1 MSDRNA
7 PFEPRIV
14 AFLCR
19 WCSYAG
25 ADLAGVS
32 RMEYPP
38 NVTPMR
44 VNCSGRVDA
53 EMVLTAIEK
62 GADGVL
68 IGGCHPGDCHY
79 VSGNYKTRRRVELI
93 RRALS
98 EIGID
103 PRRVQLEWISASEGN
118 KFQQTMV
125 EYTELI
131 RDLGPNPVRL
141 AEAESEDTEEEIPV
155 GVSDAG

>member
-1 MSDRNA
+1 MSDRTG
-7 PFEPRIV
+7 PFEPKIV

-38 NVTPMR
+38 NVVPMR
-44 VNCSGRVDA
+44 VNCSGRVDV
-53 EMVLTAIEK
+53 EMVLAAIEK

-79 VSGNYKTRRRVELI
+79 VSGNYKTRRRVALI
-93 RRALS
+93 KRALS

-103 PRRVQLEWISASEGN
+103 PRRVHLEWISASEGH
-118 KFQQTMV
+118 KFQQTI
-125 EYTELI
+125 TQFTQRI
-131 RDLGPNPVRL
+131 RDLGPSPVP
-141 AEAESEDTEEEIPV
+141 AAV
-155 GVSDAG
+155 GAKVGGNG

>member
-1 MSDRNA
+1 MDNA
-7 PFEPRIV
+7 NGRFEPRIV

-32 RMEYPP
+32 RLTYPP
-38 NVTPMR
+38 NVVPIR

-53 EMVLTAIEK
+53 EMVLSALEK

-79 VSGNYKTRRRVELI
+79 VSGNYKTRRRIALLK
-93 RRALS
+93 RALT
-98 EIGID
+98 EVGID
-103 PRRVQLEWISASEGN
+103 PARVHLEWISASEGL
-118 KFQQTMV
+118 KFQATMTS
-125 EYTELI
+125 YTEQI
-131 RDLGPNPVRL
+131 RELGPSPVR
-141 AEAESEDTEEEIPV
+141 EVKETIH
-155 GVSDAG
+155 G

>member
-1 MSDRNA
+1 MSDPTG
-7 PFEPRIV
+7 PFEPKSV

-32 RMEYPP
+32 RLEYPP
-38 NVTPMR
+38 NDVPMR

-53 EMVLTAIEK
+53 EMVLAALEK

-79 VSGNYKTRRRVELI
+79 VSGNYKTRRRVALI
-93 RRALS
+93 QRALS

-103 PRRVQLEWISASEGN
+103 PQRVRLEWISASEGN
-118 KFQQTMV
+118 KFQQTMR

-131 RDLGPNPVRL
+131 RDLGPSPVRL
-141 AEAESEDTEEEIPV
+141 AKAESEEAEEEIPV
-155 GVSDAG
+155 GVSDGG

>member
-1 MSDRNA
+1 MPENRQ
-7 PFEPRIV
+7 PFEPKIV

-32 RMEYPP
+32 RLQYPA
-38 NVTPMR
+38 NVIPMR

-79 VSGNYKTRRRVELI
+79 VHGNYKTRRRVALI
-93 RRALS
+93 QRALS

-103 PRRVQLEWISASEGN
+103 PRRVHLEWISASEGN
-118 KFQQTMV
+118 KFQQTI
-125 EYTELI
+125 TQFTQHI
-131 RDLGPNPVRL
+131 RDLGPSPVK
-141 AEAESEDTEEEIPV
+141 ATQPTEV
-155 GVSDAG
+155 TVDG

>member
-1 MSDRNA
+1 MPTDNRRLES
-7 PFEPRIV
+7 FEPRIV

-32 RMEYPP
+32 RLPYPS
-38 NVTPMR
+38 NVVPMR

-53 EMVLTAIEK
+53 AMVYAALEK

-79 VSGNYKTRRRVELI
+79 VSGNYKARRRIVLLKQ
-93 RRALS
+93 ALS
-98 EIGID
+98 EAGID
-103 PRRVQLEWISASEGN
+103 PRRVHLEWISASEGI
-118 KFQQTMV
+118 KFQTTV
-125 EYTELI
+125 SSYTELI
-131 RDLGPNPVRL
+131 RELGPSPVRR
-141 AEAESEDTEEEIPV
+141 EKEPV
-155 GVSDAG
+155 LG

>member
-1 MSDRNA
+1 MSESTA
-7 PFEPRIV
+7 PFEPRII
-14 AFLCR
+14 AFLCC

-32 RMEYPP
+32 RLEYPP
-38 NVTPMR
+38 NVVPMR
-44 VNCSGRVDA
+44 VNCSWRVDA

-79 VSGNYKTRRRVELI
+79 VSGNYKTRRRVALI
-93 RRALS
+93 QRALS

-103 PRRVQLEWISASEGN
+103 PRRVRLEWISASEGN
-118 KFQQTMV
+118 KFQHTMIEFTQQV
-125 EYTELI
+125 K
-131 RDLGPNPVRL
+131 DLGPSPVL
-141 AEAESEDTEEEIPV
+141 AASASEAT
-155 GVSDAG
+155 SDG

>member
-1 MSDRNA
+1 MDKKSEA
-7 PFEPRIV
+7 FEPKII

-32 RMEYPP
+32 RLEYPA
-38 NVTPMR
+38 NVIPLR

-53 EMVLTAIEK
+53 EMVLTALER

-79 VSGNYKTRRRVELI
+79 VSGNYKTRRRVVLLKQ
-93 RRALS
+93 ALS
-98 EIGID
+98 EVGID
-103 PRRVQLEWISASEGN
+103 PRRVHLEWISASEGI
-118 KFQQTMV
+118 KFQATMQS
-125 EYTELI
+125 YTELI
-131 RDLGPNPVRL
+131 RSLGSSPVQSQQ
-141 AEAESEDTEEEIPV
+141 EPV
-155 GVSDAG
+155 HG